1 MTHLQSPEVDPSA
14 GPPLTADERAELLR
28 LRREAAPP
36 PRRKFRWRSLLST
49 LLIVLGCVLAPVAG
63 VSVWINNQVSD
74 TERFV
79 RTMTPL
85 VSDPDVQNALTN
97 RLTATVFQYVDVQG
111 LADDAVNALAAQ
123 GLPQEL
129 VDRLGTLTPTLTSAV
144 TGFVRDKI
152 AELVASPAFASAW
165 NQAITVAHR
174 QMDSLLSGDSES
186 VVVRGDAVFLDL
198 APFIDLVKER
208 LSDAGVTAVNLVP
221 EVHPT
226 V

>member
-1 MTHLQSPEVDPSA
+1 MARAGQPDRLPGHRRFLEVPAMTLESPAVEPST
-14 GPPLTADERAELLR
+14 GPPLTADERAELNR
-28 LRREAAPP
+28 LRREFATGTADRG

-129 VDRLGTLTPTLTSAV
+129 VDRLGNLTPTLTSAV

-152 AELVASPAFASAW
+152 AELVASP
-165 NQAITVAHR
+165 
-174 QMDSLLSGDSES
+174 
-186 VVVRGDAVFLDL
+186 
-198 APFIDLVKER
+198 
-208 LSDAGVTAVNLVP
+208 
-221 EVHPT
+221 
-226 V
+226 